1 VHQCLR
7 DNRDK
12 LSEACRREE
21 TKLAI
26 IESSNT
32 ELMPNL
38 ARACKARA
46 PRAPRRRGRSVQPGA
61 PATAAC
67 QVAALSREPLR
78 RVARCVRSKAAGGT
92 DGGWPDGRE
101 R

>member
-1 VHQCLR
+1 MHQCLR

-21 TKLAI
+21 TKLQI

-38 ARACKARA
+38 ARACK
-46 PRAPRRRGRSVQPGA
+46 VH
-61 PATAAC
+61 
-67 QVAALSREPLR
+67 VLSMLTK
-78 RVARCVRSKAAGGT
+78 CLCF
-92 DGGWPDGRE
+92 
-101 R
+101 

>member
-1 VHQCLR
+1 MHQCLR

-46 PRAPRRRGRSVQPGA
+46 PRLSTVQIWH
-61 PATAAC
+61 T
-67 QVAALSREPLR
+67 
-78 RVARCVRSKAAGGT
+78 
-92 DGGWPDGRE
+92 
-101 R
+101 

>member
-1 VHQCLR
+1 MHQCLR

-21 TKLAI
+21 TKLQI

-38 ARACKARA
+38 ARACKARPCSPFLTDQA
-46 PRAPRRRGRSVQPGA
+46 ACYLFQVSHWAEPGA
-61 PATAAC
+61 S
-67 QVAALSREPLR
+67 LSVLTCEMSMKLLWAPI
-78 RVARCVRSKAAGGT
+78 
-92 DGGWPDGRE
+92 
-101 R
+101 